1 MDAAIQG
8 SSSQEG
14 TELKILLEVLTAV
27 KKGDFTARMPLHWTG
42 VEGKIADTLNDII
55 ELNDKVS
62 CAVGRAGELVI
73 MPLIWIAGGAV
84 VGFFVAD
91 GVDGAS
97 RAVKWAVVG
106 GLAYG
111 AWKMLR

>member
-1 MDAAIQG
+1 
-8 SSSQEG
+8 
-14 TELKILLEVLTAV
+14 
-27 KKGDFTARMPLHWTG
+27 
-42 VEGKIADTLNDII
+42 
-55 ELNDKVS
+55 
-62 CAVGRAGELVI
+62 